1 MKQAKKLFAFAIVFS
16 IIVAL
21 VPAALAEQANKVNIN
36 KASIEELITLKNVG
50 QKYAERI
57 IAYREK
63 NGPFQKC
70 EDITKVKGI
79 GEKILAVNADK
90 ITVK

>member
-1 MKQAKKLFAFAIVFS
+1 MRHAKKLFAFAVVFS
-16 IIVAL
+16 IIIAL
-21 VPAALAEQANKVNIN
+21 VPAALAEQAKKVNIN
-36 KASIEELITLKNVG
+36 TASIEELMTLKNVG
-50 QKYAERI
+50 EKYAERI
-57 IAYREK
+57 VAYREK
-63 NGPFQKC
+63 NGPFTNP